1 MDHPNFT
8 PTRPVHPHRDDGSL
22 DNALWQ
28 PPSAVNGAIS
38 AAAQQWGSATSN
50 AKRVVPAVVIG
61 VAVVALVVG
70 MNYKFKHKDHVT
82 TLAQGQ
88 AVETVI
94 DEAPPAA
101 GPAPTPAPEPSAVA
115 APPPEAAPPQT
126 TEALTAPVS
135 KPRVE
140 APAPRVEAPAP
151 RVPTPPPPR
160 AVVRKEE
167 ASTAP
172 AVPPAAMP
180 SVPAAPAIQPE
191 SGAIPA
197 PAMPPAAQPD
207 TAPQTPPTTPAT
219 QPEPAPSN

>member
-22 DNALWQ
+22 DDALWQ
-28 PPSAVNGAIS
+28 PPSAVNGATS
-38 AAAQQWGSATSN
+38 AAAQQWGSATAST
-50 AKRVVPAVVIG
+50 KRVVPAVVIG

-126 TEALTAPVS
+126 TEAPTAPVP

-140 APAPRVEAPAP
+140 APAPRI
-151 RVPTPPPPR
+151 TPPPSPR
-160 AVVRKEE
+160 ALVPKDEV
-167 ASTAP
+167 STAP
-172 AVPPAAMP
+172 AAPPAAMP

-191 SGAIPA
+191 ARTIPA

-207 TAPQTPPTTPAT
+207 VAPQTVPSTPAT